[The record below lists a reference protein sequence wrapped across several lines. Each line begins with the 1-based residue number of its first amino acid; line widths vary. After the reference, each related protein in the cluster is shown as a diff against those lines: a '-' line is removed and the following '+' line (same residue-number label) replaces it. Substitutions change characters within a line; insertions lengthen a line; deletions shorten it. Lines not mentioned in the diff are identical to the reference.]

1 MQTGTTES
9 DQDPVAAVS
18 RLADDVAD
26 VINGYE
32 TMIERAEADLQP
44 YVERLHALH
53 KNHET
58 RLLECLADRGSEPE
72 NPGSFMSAVH
82 ETVATARDWFGKL
95 DDSALD
101 GIIDGEERLIARY
114 RQTARDTEGEPSLHE
129 VVVDQQVA
137 LSSQVDAIK
146 TS

>member
-1 MQTGTTES
+1 MHARTTPS
-9 DQDPVAAVS
+9 DLDPVAAVS
-18 RLADDVAD
+18 QLADDVAD
-26 VINGYE
+26 VISGYE
-32 TMIERAEADLQP
+32 TMVERAEADLQP

-53 KNHET
+53 KNHES
-58 RLLECLADRGSEPE
+58 RLLECLADKGGKPDE
-72 NPGSFMSAVH
+72 PGSYMSAVH

-95 DDSALD
+95 DGSALD

-114 RQTARDTEGEPSLHE
+114 RETARDTEGEPSLHE

>member
-1 MQTGTTES
+1 METGPTQTGQT
-9 DQDPVAAVS
+9 PVDAVS

-26 VINGYE
+26 IINGYE

-44 YVERLHALH
+44 YVQRLHALH
-53 KNHET
+53 KTHET
-58 RLLECLADRGSEPE
+58 RLLQCLADKGSRPE
-72 NPGSFMSAVH
+72 NPGSVMSAVH

-95 DDSALD
+95 DESALE

-114 RQTARDTEGEPSLHE
+114 RETARETEDVPSLHE